1 MCLRRKAQETNQ
13 LRTLTVGRGVRAP
26 VGEVPRRAVDQTTVT
41 ITMTTGRLVGVIIEA
56 PTGSGDHQTIG
67 GGQDMTSTLT
77 ITGTITDTMGKAGT
91 MRIGISMTE
100 IAMTTGDVVTM
111 ATGMMS
117 MTTDMVMTTGQPEV
131 F

>member
-1 MCLRRKAQETNQ
+1 
-13 LRTLTVGRGVRAP
+13 
-26 VGEVPRRAVDQTTVT
+26 
-41 ITMTTGRLVGVIIEA
+41 
-56 PTGSGDHQTIG
+56 
-67 GGQDMTSTLT
+67 
-77 ITGTITDTMGKAGT
+77 
-91 MRIGISMTE
+91 MTE

>member
-1 MCLRRKAQETNQ
+1 
-13 LRTLTVGRGVRAP
+13 
-26 VGEVPRRAVDQTTVT
+26 
-41 ITMTTGRLVGVIIEA
+41 
-56 PTGSGDHQTIG
+56 
-67 GGQDMTSTLT
+67 
-77 ITGTITDTMGKAGT
+77 MGKAGT
-91 MRIGISMTE
+91 TRIGISMTE

>member
-1 MCLRRKAQETNQ
+1 MKATCS
-13 LRTLTVGRGVRAP
+13 
-26 VGEVPRRAVDQTTVT
+26 
-41 ITMTTGRLVGVIIEA
+41 ITMCWTIFFFLIIQF
-56 PTGSGDHQTIG
+56 S
-67 GGQDMTSTLT
+67 
-77 ITGTITDTMGKAGT
+77 GTITDTMGKAGT

-131 F
+131 FWEVKVTTEEGTGIIDNLVYIYM

>member
-1 MCLRRKAQETNQ
+1 ME
-13 LRTLTVGRGVRAP
+13 
-26 VGEVPRRAVDQTTVT
+26 
-41 ITMTTGRLVGVIIEA
+41 I
-56 PTGSGDHQTIG
+56 S
-67 GGQDMTSTLT
+67 
-77 ITGTITDTMGKAGT
+77 GTITDTMGKAGT
-91 MRIGISMTE
+91 TRIGISMTE

>member
-1 MCLRRKAQETNQ
+1 MLDNFNFNFFQQ
-13 LRTLTVGRGVRAP
+13 ILF
-26 VGEVPRRAVDQTTVT
+26 
-41 ITMTTGRLVGVIIEA
+41 
-56 PTGSGDHQTIG
+56 S
-67 GGQDMTSTLT
+67 
-77 ITGTITDTMGKAGT
+77 GTITDIKGKVGT
-91 MRIGISMTE
+91 TRIGISMTE

>member
-1 MCLRRKAQETNQ
+1 
-13 LRTLTVGRGVRAP
+13 
-26 VGEVPRRAVDQTTVT
+26 
-41 ITMTTGRLVGVIIEA
+41 
-56 PTGSGDHQTIG
+56 
-67 GGQDMTSTLT
+67 
-77 ITGTITDTMGKAGT
+77 MGKAGT